1 MRRSWASGGHGWRNV
16 TAVPQI
22 LVVEDDGGIRT
33 ALVRA
38 LRERGHAVTSSPT
51 GMAGLQ
57 LALDEQPDLV
67 VLDLGLP
74 DVDGLTVL
82 SMLRGVSRVPVIVVT
97 ARDEDQAIV
106 RALDAGADDYV
117 TKPFGSDQLDARI
130 RAVLRRAAGAEA
142 PAGPITVGELVVDA
156 TTRQATLAGATLD
169 LSRKEFDL
177 LLLLAQRSGEVVS
190 RREILSEVW
199 QQAYGGGDR
208 TLDVHLSWL
217 RRKLGETAAHPVY
230 LRSVRGVGLRLA
242 APDRT
247 P

>member
-1 MRRSWASGGHGWRNV
+1 MARL
-16 TAVPQI
+16 

-38 LRERGHAVTSSPT
+38 LHDRGHSVSSCAT

-57 LALDEQPDLV
+57 DALDTKPDLV

-74 DVDGLTVL
+74 DVDGLTLL
-82 SMLRGVSRVPVIVVT
+82 SMLRGVSQVPVIVVT
-97 ARDEDQAIV
+97 AREEDAALV

-130 RAVLRRAAGAEA
+130 RAVLRRVGSGTS
-142 PAGPITVGELVVDA
+142 PAGPIEVGELVVDP
-156 TTRQATLAGATLD
+156 TTRRATLRGTVLD

-177 LLLLAQRSGEVVS
+177 LLLLAQHAGEVVS

-217 RRKLGETAAHPVY
+217 RRKLGETAAHPAY
-230 LRSVRGVGLRLA
+230 LRSVRGVGLSLA
-242 APDRT
+242 APDGS
-247 P
+247 

>member
-1 MRRSWASGGHGWRNV
+1 M
-16 TAVPQI
+16 
-22 LVVEDDGGIRT
+22 VEDDGGIRT
-33 ALVRA
+33 ALLRT
-38 LRERGHAVTSSPT
+38 LRERGHAVTSSST
-51 GMAGLQ
+51 GMGGLQ
-57 LALDEQPDLV
+57 QALDERPDLV

-97 ARDEDQAIV
+97 ARDEDEAIV
-106 RALDAGADDYV
+106 KALDAGADDYV
-117 TKPFGSDQLDARI
+117 TKPFGSAHLDARI
-130 RAVLRRAAGAEA
+130 RAVLRRAAGAE
-142 PAGPITVGELVVDA
+142 PVAGPIEVGELVVDA
-156 TTRQATLAGATLD
+156 ATRQASLGGEALD

-177 LLLLAQRSGEVVS
+177 LLLLALRNGEVVS

-242 APDRT
+242 APDRQ

>member
-1 MRRSWASGGHGWRNV
+1 
-16 TAVPQI
+16 
-22 LVVEDDGGIRT
+22 
-33 ALVRA
+33 
-38 LRERGHAVTSSPT
+38 
-51 GMAGLQ
+51 MAGLQ
-57 LALDEQPDLV
+57 LALDERPDLV

-130 RAVLRRAAGAEA
+130 RAVLRRAAGAEPA
-142 PAGPITVGELVVDA
+142 AGPIAVGELVVDA
-156 TTRQATLAGATLD
+156 TTRQATLSGDPLD

-177 LLLLAQRSGEVVS
+177 LLLLAQHTGEVVS

-242 APDRT
+242 APDQQ

>member
-1 MRRSWASGGHGWRNV
+1 MARL
-16 TAVPQI
+16 

-38 LRERGHAVTSSPT
+38 LHDRGHSVSSCST

-57 LALDEQPDLV
+57 EALDHQPDLV

-74 DVDGLTVL
+74 DVDGLTLL
-82 SMLRGVSRVPVIVVT
+82 SMLRGVSQVPVIVVT
-97 ARDEDQAIV
+97 AREEDAALV

-117 TKPFGSDQLDARI
+117 TKPFGSDQLEARI
-130 RAVLRRAAGAEA
+130 RAVLRRTSSGAPAAGPLE
-142 PAGPITVGELVVDA
+142 VGELVVDP
-156 TTRQATLAGATLD
+156 TTRQATLRGDALD

-177 LLLLAQRSGEVVS
+177 LLLLAQRAGEVVS

-217 RRKLGETAAHPVY
+217 RRKLGETAAHPRY

-242 APDRT
+242 APDRD
-247 P
+247 

>member
-1 MRRSWASGGHGWRNV
+1 MPLVSRVSCRNV
-16 TAVPQI
+16 NAVARI

-38 LRERGHAVTSSPT
+38 LHQRGHSVSSSAS

-57 LALDEQPDLV
+57 DSLDLEPDLV

-74 DVDGLTVL
+74 DVDGLTL
-82 SMLRGVSRVPVIVVT
+82 LTMLRGVSQVPVIVVT
-97 ARDEDQAIV
+97 ARDEDAALV

-130 RAVLRRAAGAEA
+130 RAVLRRASSSTDTG
-142 PAGPITVGELVVDA
+142 GPIEVGELVVDA
-156 TTRQATLAGATLD
+156 STREATLLGEKLA

-177 LLLLAQRSGEVVS
+177 LLLLAQHAGQVVS
-190 RREILSEVW
+190 RRDIMSEVW

-217 RRKLGETAAHPVY
+217 RRKLGETASHPRY
-230 LRSVRGVGLRLA
+230 LHSVRGVGLRLA
-242 APDRT
+242 PPPGA
-247 P
+247 

>member
-1 MRRSWASGGHGWRNV
+1 MAR
-16 TAVPQI
+16 I

-38 LRERGHAVTSSPT
+38 LHQRGHSVTSCSN
-51 GMAGLQ
+51 GMTGLQ
-57 LALDEQPDLV
+57 SVLDTQPELV

-82 SMLRGVSRVPVIVVT
+82 TMLRGVSQVPVIVVT
-97 ARDEDQAIV
+97 AREEDAALV
-106 RALDAGADDYV
+106 KALDSGADDYV

-130 RAVLRRAAGAEA
+130 RAVLRRAKNATDG
-142 PAGPITVGELVVDA
+142 PGPIEVGELVVDA
-156 TTRQATLAGATLD
+156 STRVATLRDQELA

-177 LLLLAQRSGEVVS
+177 LLLLAQHAGEVVS

-199 QQAYGGGDR
+199 QQSYGGGDR

-217 RRKLGETAAHPVY
+217 RRKLGETASHPRY
-230 LRSVRGVGLRLA
+230 LHSVRGVGLRLA
-242 APDRT
+242 ATATDQA
-247 P
+247 